1 MSLLWYRKYSRR
13 RLYHHLDEGYD
24 LNFHDDDFEREPDEE
39 LQRVFSEAAKVA
51 KSFGGG
57 GAFDQRDQ
65 LMLYGLYKQATEGD
79 RQDDGRGEVS
89 FLFKSQV
96 QML

>member
-1 MSLLWYRKYSRR
+1 MSLLWYRRYSRR
-13 RLYHHLDEGYD
+13 RQYPHLDEGND
-24 LNFHDDDFEREPDEE
+24 LIFDEGDEREPDEE

-51 KSFGGG
+51 KSLGGNVL
-57 GAFDQRDQ
+57 DQRDQ

-79 RQDDGRGEVS
+79 QQEAGRGEVS
-89 FLFKSQV
+89 FLIESQV